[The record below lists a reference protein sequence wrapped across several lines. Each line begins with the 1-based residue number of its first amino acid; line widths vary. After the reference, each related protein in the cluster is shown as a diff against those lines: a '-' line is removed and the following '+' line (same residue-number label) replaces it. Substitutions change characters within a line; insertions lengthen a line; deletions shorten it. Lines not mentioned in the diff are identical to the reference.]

1 MSYRWPL
8 ICIVLLNNAKE
19 AKFDFTFTGELYN
32 KLDETSDVLNFEDG
46 FNDWEAVGVNIT
58 EYNEENEVGH
68 YLEPEP
74 PGLNGS
80 GIHQIKKIFSIAPDS
95 SLQILFQL
103 YVEGY
108 NASYETDNENL
119 PPRNPKF
126 ELKFMDED
134 SGDTV
139 TVMNLKRLN
148 VQNDEW
154 NVYDWRV
161 KVEEAKNIWIIFVV
175 ETPEDSS
182 IALDDVEIKWIPL
195 PQTELENDHETALF
209 PSATTTTT
217 TTTLSTSSSS
227 TTTTN
232 TTSTS
237 TISTTLEDTTTTTTT
252 ENTTKNSE
260 AVSEEETESNM
271 PTTTTTKITTTTT
284 TTKITTTT
292 TTEANTTSTT
302 TAIPATN
309 TNTTTTTNTSTTTTN
324 STEEGPDTTT
334 TTTKSEETET
344 TTESNATSSTTSS
357 TETASTTSTST
368 PSTSSTENKNST
380 EASSTTTTTTTLKT
394 TTVTESTEP
403 VADAKTDTDSGSGYA
418 SQVILICLTVI
429 FGCLFLFMVF
439 KYQRL
444 RTSIGDYR
452 LQHGAGAQSRQT
464 YDNPAFTG
472 FGMQDSYNSR

>member
-32 KLDETSDVLNFEDG
+32 KLDEKSDVLDFESG

-58 EYNEENEVGH
+58 EYNEENEVEH

-148 VQNDEW
+148 VRNDEW

-232 TTSTS
+232 TTSPS

-252 ENTTKNSE
+252 ENSE

-271 PTTTTTKITTTTT
+271 TTTTTTKITTTTTT

-334 TTTKSEETET
+334 TTTKSEEETET

-403 VADAKTDTDSGSGYA
+403 VADAKTDTNSGSGYA

>member
-32 KLDETSDVLNFEDG
+32 KLDETSDVLDFESG

-58 EYNEENEVGH
+58 EYNEENEVEH

-148 VQNDEW
+148 VRNDEW

-252 ENTTKNSE
+252 ENSE

-271 PTTTTTKITTTTT
+271 PTTATTTTTT

-292 TTEANTTSTT
+292 TTEANTTSTTTT

-334 TTTKSEETET
+334 TTTKSEEETET

-357 TETASTTSTST
+357 TETASTTSTSA

-403 VADAKTDTDSGSGYA
+403 VADAKTDTNSGSGYA

>member
-46 FNDWEAVGVNIT
+46 FKDWQAVGVNIT
-58 EYNEENEVGH
+58 EYNEENEVEH

-148 VQNDEW
+148 VRNDEW

-232 TTSTS
+232 TTSPS

-252 ENTTKNSE
+252 ENSE

-271 PTTTTTKITTTTT
+271 TTTTTTKITTTTTTT

-302 TAIPATN
+302 TTTAIPATN
-309 TNTTTTTNTSTTTTN
+309 TNTTTTTTN

-334 TTTKSEETET
+334 TTTKSEEETET
-344 TTESNATSSTTSS
+344 TTESNATSSTTPSTTSS

-403 VADAKTDTDSGSGYA
+403 VADAKTDTNSGSGYA